1 MAFERFPPQL
11 RSAMFRLRPVLLLT
25 AAAAATF
32 LLRCAAERSPTGG
45 PPDTEGP
52 RVIGVEPPSG
62 ALDLAPNQTIE
73 ITFNEQVDPMSVP
86 GSVVFTPEVS
96 FTTRVRGRRVL
107 IRPAGPSVS
116 RTDSFPAGDPFG
128 AGTGGF
134 QDGRTYILTLQ
145 RGIRDYRK
153 NSLAQ
158 SCQLVFSTGGDIPTG
173 RIQGHIFQ
181 HNAQRQVEVGLFRRA
196 DSGFV
201 HVQSIDLAADSSFS
215 FDYLPD
221 GTYRLAAVEGGLSG
235 FPTAI
240 HRRPYALPPIDSLLV
255 QGDTITIA
263 MHQSPPLARPR
274 IQSVEWITPT
284 YLAIT
289 FDMPFGDAPL
299 PSNLYPTDDPLTFG
313 HLLRADTPT
322 SDTTIIDLGQGYT
335 QLGEPYL
342 LKPLAVPT
350 PELVDTIPPIPVVTG
365 GRVVLEPAMGGGGS
379 QLEDISSRKRYGEAR
394 GRIAFSEPVRLP
406 PTLTAH
412 LSGKEV
418 GPPGSP
424 GQTVDLPLR
433 QETPLTVV
441 LDVPEPEHYDQVT
454 FPGREITDEAGNAMT
469 DSLISFTLV
478 YNSPKPT
485 GSIRGAIVGFPGRVV
500 VEVLDAATA
509 RRVAYTVTD
518 STSLSGGDGQK
529 NYVLADVPPGFYTIF
544 GHEQVGAY
552 PVPYYSGRWEP
563 YKRAARFSFYPE
575 VVEVRPRWEYDG
587 IDINFKVATSILP
600 SDENAMKRE

>member
-1 MAFERFPPQL
+1 
-11 RSAMFRLRPVLLLT
+11 MFRLRSVLLLT
-25 AAAAATF
+25 AAVIF
-32 LLRCAAERSPTGG
+32 FPHCAAERSPTGG

-62 ALDLAPNQTIE
+62 TLDLAPDQTIE

-116 RTDSFPAGDPFG
+116 RTDSS
-128 AGTGGF
+128 GTGGF

-158 SCQLVFSTGGDIPTG
+158 SYQLVFSTGGDISAG

-181 HNAQRQVEVGLFRRA
+181 PNAQRPVEVALFRRA

-201 HVQSIDLAADSSFS
+201 HVQSIDLAADSNFS

-221 GTYRLAAVEGGLSG
+221 GTYRLAAVEVGLSG

-263 MHQSPPLARPR
+263 MRQSPPLARPQ

-299 PSNLYPTDDPLTFG
+299 PSNLYPTDDTLTFG
-313 HLLRADTPT
+313 HLLRADIPT

-335 QLGEPYL
+335 QLGEPYR

-350 PELVDTIPPIPVVTG
+350 PELVDTIPPIPAVTG
-365 GRVVLEPAMGGGGS
+365 GRVVLEPAIGGDGS
-379 QLEDISSRKRYGEAR
+379 QLEDISIRKRYGEAR

-412 LSGKEV
+412 LSGKE
-418 GPPGSP
+418 GGAPGSP

-441 LDVPEPEHYDQVT
+441 LDVPEPEHYDRVT
-454 FPGREITDEAGNAMT
+454 FPGREITDKAGNAMT

-478 YNSPKPT
+478 YNPPKAT
-485 GSIRGAIVGFPGRVV
+485 GSIRGAIIGFSGRVV

-518 STSLSGGDGQK
+518 STSLSGGDGQT
-529 NYVLADVPPGFYTIF
+529 NYVLANVPSGFYTIF
-544 GHEQVGAY
+544 GHEQVGTY